1 MRTRLIAIAGLAVW
15 SFLVGMSPVAADTV
29 NFQRNILP
37 ILLRH
42 CSQCHG
48 AAEQESGLRLDGG
61 RWARRGGDRGS
72 AVVPGKSSES
82 LIYQAIT
89 GHGDTPSMPPEGPQ
103 LSPDQIRLIQRWI
116 DDGAHLPADEPAI
129 AVRVESE
136 HWAFQPI
143 RLPPIPTV
151 GQTEWIRNPIDA
163 FVLDRLEAEGL
174 SPSPEADRTTL
185 IRRLSLDLR
194 GTLPTIGELDRYLS
208 DQRPG
213 AYERL
218 VERMFAS
225 PRYGERW
232 GRHWLDAARYADSN
246 GFTKD
251 GERSI
256 WKYRDWV
263 IKAWNRDLPF
273 DRFTTEQLAG
283 DLLAGATRE
292 QIIATGFHRNT
303 LINEEGGTDDEQF
316 RVESIVDRVN
326 TTGSVF
332 LGLTIGCAQCH
343 AHKYDPI
350 TQREFYEMYALFNN
364 CDEPTFPIP
373 TPQQATALQNLDVD
387 IQNLEETLA
396 TEDAQLM
403 RGFDAWEKALSGLPL
418 PTWTTLNPTQMKA
431 EQGTVLI
438 LLDDQSVFVDSNP
451 SSRDTYTITADV
463 NMERITG
470 VRLEALTHPELPE
483 MGPGLANDGN
493 FVLSEFELLVAP
505 QTSEPRAKHEPQAR
519 AFTRAVADHSG
530 AGNDVQNSIDGD
542 QTTGWSVAVK
552 EGNLNVHREAV
563 FVVAEPTEHQTGSEL
578 VIKLHQNHSEAD
590 YLLGR
595 FRLSVT
601 CTPPDALEVLPNV
614 RTILATAA
622 QERSSDQQQL
632 LTTTYLATSH
642 KRRSLTKELEERRTE
657 RERLMKTI
665 PTTMV
670 LRSRQEPRQTHIHI
684 RGDFLR
690 KGAAVQGGVPAVL
703 PELAVSDATA
713 TRLDLARWLVDP
725 ANPLTARVTVNR
737 FWQRLL
743 GKGLVET
750 ENDFGTQGT
759 PPTHAELLDWL
770 ADEFIRLDWSMKSL
784 QRVVVTSA
792 TYRQSSAVRG
802 KLLQRDTGN
811 YLMARQVRLRVEAET
826 VRDIC
831 LSASGLLSSKMYG
844 PGVYPPQ
851 PQGIYRFTQ
860 RKKSWPESPG
870 ESRYRRGMYTF
881 FWRSSPYPF
890 LPTFDAP
897 DANTTCTRRTRSNTP
912 LQALTLANDTVFFE
926 MAQGLALRILTQG
939 PSELRSRIR
948 FVFRLCLSRSAQDPE
963 LEHLV
968 RFFTHQ
974 YEHFQSNPELAQ
986 AVVPVNCPPHI
997 PHADA
1002 AAWTAVAR
1010 VMLNLDEF
1018 ITRE

>member
-1 MRTRLIAIAGLAVW
+1 MRNRLMTIAGLTVL
-15 SFLVGMSPVAADTV
+15 SCLGGMSPLVAGTV
-29 NFQRNILP
+29 NFQRDIFP
-37 ILLRH
+37 ILSRH
-42 CSQCHG
+42 CSGCHG
-48 AAEQESGLRLDGG
+48 EAEQESGLRLDGG
-61 RWARRGGDRGS
+61 SWAHRGGDRGS
-72 AVVPGKSSES
+72 AVVPGKSTES
-82 LIYQAIT
+82 LLYRAIT
-89 GHGDTPSMPPEGPQ
+89 GQGDTPTMPPEDPQ
-103 LSPDQIRLIQRWI
+103 LSSDQILLIQRWI
-116 DDGAHLPADEPAI
+116 DDGAHFPADEPEI
-129 AVRVESE
+129 SVRVESD

-143 RLPPIPTV
+143 RRPPVPTV
-151 GQTEWIRNPIDA
+151 GQTEWVRNPVDA
-163 FVLDRLEAEGL
+163 FILARLESEGL
-174 SPSPEADRTTL
+174 VPSPEADRTTL

-194 GTLPTIGELDRYLS
+194 GTLPTIGELDRYLG

-246 GFTKD
+246 GFTND

-273 DRFTTEQLAG
+273 DRFTAEQLAG
-283 DLLAGATRE
+283 DLLADATTE

-326 TTGSVF
+326 TTGAVF

-343 AHKYDPI
+343 EHKYDPI
-350 TQREFYEMYALFNN
+350 TQREFYELYALFNN
-364 CDEPTFPIP
+364 CDEPTLPIP
-373 TPQQATALQNLDVD
+373 TSQQATSLQNLDVD
-387 IQNLEETLA
+387 TQDLEETLA
-396 TEDAQLM
+396 SEDAQFM
-403 RGFDAWEKALSGLPL
+403 RGFAAWEKTMSGRPL

-431 EQGTVLI
+431 EQGTVLA
-438 LLDDQSVFVDSNP
+438 LLDDQSIFVDSNP
-451 SSRDTYTITADV
+451 SSQDTYTITADV

-483 MGPGLANDGN
+483 MGPGLANNGN
-493 FVLSEFELLVAP
+493 FVLSEFELLVTP
-505 QTSEPRAKHEPQAR
+505 QDSASRSKHEPQVR
-519 AFTRAVADHSG
+519 AFTKATADHSG
-530 AGNDVQNSIDGD
+530 ADYDVQNSIDGD
-542 QTTGWSVAVK
+542 QSTGWSIAVE
-552 EGNLNVHREAV
+552 EGNLNVGREAV
-563 FVVAEPTEHQTGSEL
+563 FVIAEPIGHQTGSEL
-578 VIKLHQNHSEAD
+578 VIKLHQNHSTAD

-601 CTPPDALEVLPNV
+601 SAPPDTLELPPNI

-642 KRRSLTKELEERRTE
+642 KHRSLTKKLAERRTE
-657 RERLMKTI
+657 RERLMKSI

-670 LRSRQEPRQTHIHI
+670 LRRRQEPRQTHIHI

-690 KGAAVQGGVPAVL
+690 KGASVQCGVPAVL
-703 PELAVSDATA
+703 PELPVSDAAA

-725 ANPLTARVTVNR
+725 ANPLTSRVTVNR
-737 FWQRLL
+737 FWQRLF
-743 GKGLVET
+743 GRGLVET

-770 ADEFIRLDWSMKSL
+770 ADEFVRLDWSMKSL
-784 QRVVVTSA
+784 QRVLVTSA
-792 TYRQSSAVRG
+792 AYRQSSAVRG
-802 KLLQRDTGN
+802 ELLQRDAGN
-811 YLMARQVRLRVEAET
+811 RLLARQVRLRVEAET

-851 PQGIYRFTQ
+851 PQGIYSFTQ

-870 ESRYRRGMYTF
+870 ENRYRRGMYTF

-912 LQALTLANDTVFFE
+912 LQALTLANDTVFFD
-926 MAQGLALRILTQG
+926 MAQELALRVLTEG
-939 PSELRSRIR
+939 PPELQSRIR
-948 FVFRLCLSRSAQDPE
+948 FVFRLCLSRPAQDSE
-963 LEHLV
+963 LEHLL

-974 YEHFQSNPELAQ
+974 HEHFQSNPEMAQ

-997 PHADA
+997 PHTDA

-1018 ITRE
+1018 ISRE